1 MGIKEEFLEWCKPI
15 SLPDG
20 KPTLGLWHD
29 FNRMADTEY
38 SDEYFHNVIMAEE
51 TAEEE
56 IKETP
61 LMFQTDPGLIGGNI
75 DLVDMS
81 T

>member
-1 MGIKEEFLEWCKPI
+1 MGIKEEYLEWCVNTAYDEHE
-15 SLPDG
+15 LQ
-20 KPTLGLWHD
+20 TWHEYKKVVGVD
-29 FNRMADTEY
+29 F
-38 SDEYFHNVIMAEE
+38 SDEYFHNVIIGEE